1 MPDGN
6 RASPGQRRPVV
17 SDVRLAAAPI
27 SWGICEVPGWGRQLP
42 ADLVLEAIKSLGIAA
57 TEAGADGFLPDDGDE
72 LRRTLAEHDLTLVGG
87 FLPVVL
93 HEPSALETTLA
104 RVRAQ
109 VERFARAGGSL
120 LVSAVVVDDA
130 WSPRVPLSDDDWRR
144 IIDGLHALDDI
155 CAERGLG
162 QVVHPHAGTL
172 VETHDDVARLLDGS
186 DVRLCLDTGH
196 FAIGGVDSV
205 ALARETAHRVGHVH
219 LKDVRADIAAAV
231 RAGEASLRDATRDGL
246 FVPLGDG
253 DAPVAEAVAA
263 LGEAGY
269 DGWYVLEQDAVL
281 DDAADPDGLT
291 ADARR
296 SLEFLKM
303 LDAGRNLAEQGT
315 GGR

>member
-1 MPDGN
+1 
-6 RASPGQRRPVV
+6 V
-17 SDVRLAAAPI
+17 SAARLAAAPI
-27 SWGICEVPGWGRQLP
+27 SWGVCEVPGWGRQLP
-42 ADLVLEAIKSLGIAA
+42 ADRVLEAIRSLGIAA

-72 LRRTLAEHDLTLVGG
+72 LRSTLAAHDLTLVGG

-93 HEPSALETTLA
+93 HERSALETTLA
-104 RVRAQ
+104 RARAQ

-120 LVSAVVVDDA
+120 LVTAVVVDDA
-130 WSPRVPLSDDDWRR
+130 WSPRVPLSDDDWHR
-144 IIDGLHALDDI
+144 IVDGLHALDDV
-155 CAERGLG
+155 CGERGLR
-162 QVVHPHAGTL
+162 QAVHPHAGTL
-172 VETHDDVARLLDGS
+172 VETRDDVARLLEES

-219 LKDVRADIAAAV
+219 LKDVRADIAAVV

-253 DAPVAEAVAA
+253 DAPVAETDAA

-269 DGWYVLEQDAVL
+269 DGWYVLEQDAVI
-281 DDAADPDGLT
+281 DDAADADGQT
-291 ADARR
+291 ADVRR
-296 SLEFLKM
+296 SLEFLKT
-303 LDAGRNLAEQGT
+303 LDAGRDLAEQRT

>member
-1 MPDGN
+1 MSDGN

-17 SDVRLAAAPI
+17 SGARLAAGPI
-27 SWGICEVPGWGRQLP
+27 SWGVCEVPGWGRQLP
-42 ADLVLEAIKSLGIAA
+42 ADQVLDAIRSLGIRA

-72 LRRTLAEHDLTLVGG
+72 LRRTLAAHELRLVGG

-93 HEPSALETTLA
+93 HERSALETTLA
-104 RVRAQ
+104 RARTQ

-120 LVSAVVVDDA
+120 LVSAVVADDA

-144 IIDGLHALDDI
+144 IADGLHALDDI
-155 CAERGLG
+155 CAERGLR

-172 VETHDDVARLLDGS
+172 VETRDDVTRILEGS
-186 DVRLCLDTGH
+186 DVDLCLDTGH
-196 FAIGGVDSV
+196 LEIGGVDSV
-205 ALARETAHRVGHVH
+205 ALARETANRVGHVH

-231 RAGEASLRDATRDGL
+231 RAGDAGLRDATRDGL

-263 LGEAGY
+263 LVEAGY
-269 DGWYVLEQDAVL
+269 EGWYVLEQDAVL
-281 DDAADPDGLT
+281 DDAADAEGPT

-303 LDAGRNLAEQGT
+303 LDAGRDLAERGA

>member
-1 MPDGN
+1 MSDGN
-6 RASPGQRRPVV
+6 RASPGQRKPVV
-17 SDVRLAAAPI
+17 SGARLAAGPI
-27 SWGICEVPGWGRQLP
+27 SWGVCEVPGWGLQLP
-42 ADLVLEAIKSLGIAA
+42 ADRVLGAMRSLGIAA

-72 LRRTLAEHDLTLVGG
+72 LRRMLVAHELTLVGG

-93 HEPSALETTLA
+93 HERSALETTLA
-104 RVRAQ
+104 RARAQ

-130 WSPRVPLSDDDWRR
+130 WSPRMPLSGDDWRR
-144 IIDGLHALDDI
+144 IVDGLHALGDI
-155 CAERGLG
+155 CAERGLR

-172 VETHDDVARLLDGS
+172 VETRDDVARLLEKS
-186 DVRLCLDTGH
+186 DVDLCLDTGH
-196 FAIGGVDSV
+196 FEIGGVDSV

-219 LKDVRADIAAAV
+219 LKDVRADIAAVV
-231 RAGEASLRDATRDGL
+231 RAGDAGLRDATRDGL

-253 DAPVAEAVAA
+253 DAPVAETVAA
-263 LGEAGY
+263 LVDAGY

-281 DDAADPDGLT
+281 DDAADAERPT

-296 SLEFLKM
+296 SLEFLKT
-303 LDAGRNLAEQGT
+303 LDAGRGLAEQGA

>member
-17 SDVRLAAAPI
+17 SGARLAAAPI
-27 SWGICEVPGWGRQLP
+27 SWGVCEVPGWGHQLP
-42 ADLVLEAIKSLGIAA
+42 SDRVLEAIRSLGIAA
-57 TEAGADGFLPDDGDE
+57 TEAGADGFLPDDGGE
-72 LRRTLAEHDLTLVGG
+72 LRRALAEHELTLVGG

-93 HEPSALETTLA
+93 HERSALETTFA
-104 RVRAQ
+104 RARAQ

-144 IIDGLHALDDI
+144 IVDGLHALDDI
-155 CAERGLG
+155 CAERGLA

-172 VETHDDVARLLDGS
+172 VETRDDVARLLEGS
-186 DVRLCLDTGH
+186 DVSLCLDTGH

-231 RAGEASLRDATRDGL
+231 RAGDASLRDATRDGL

-281 DDAADPDGLT
+281 DDAADADGPT

-296 SLEFLKM
+296 SLEFLKT
-303 LDAGRNLAEQGT
+303 LDAGRDLAEQDA

>member
-1 MPDGN
+1 MSG
-6 RASPGQRRPVV
+6 A
-17 SDVRLAAAPI
+17 RLAAAPI
-27 SWGICEVPGWGRQLP
+27 SWGVCEVPGWGRQLP
-42 ADLVLEAIKSLGIAA
+42 ADRVLDAIRSLGIRA

-72 LRRTLAEHDLTLVGG
+72 LRRTMVAHELTLVGG

-93 HEPSALETTLA
+93 HERSALETTLA
-104 RVRAQ
+104 RARAQ
-109 VERFARAGGSL
+109 VERFARGGGSL

-144 IIDGLHALDDI
+144 IVDGLHALDGI
-155 CAERGLG
+155 CAERGLR

-172 VETHDDVARLLDGS
+172 VEARDDVARILDGS
-186 DVRLCLDTGH
+186 DVSLCLDTGH
-196 FAIGGVDSV
+196 FEIGGVDSV

-219 LKDVRADIAAAV
+219 LKDVRGDIAAAV
-231 RAGEASLRDATRDGL
+231 RAGDASLRDATRDGL

-263 LGEAGY
+263 LVEAGY

-281 DDAADPDGLT
+281 DDAADADRPT

-296 SLEFLKM
+296 SLAFLKT
-303 LDAGRNLAEQGT
+303 LDAGRDLAEQDA

>member
-1 MPDGN
+1 MSDGN
-6 RASPGQRRPVV
+6 RASPGQRRPIL
-17 SDVRLAAAPI
+17 SGTRLAAAPI
-27 SWGICEVPGWGRQLP
+27 SWGVCEVPGWGRQLP
-42 ADLVLEAIKSLGIAA
+42 ADRVLEAIRSLGIAA

-72 LRRTLAEHDLTLVGG
+72 LRRTLGAHELALVGG

-93 HEPSALETTLA
+93 HERSALEATLA
-104 RVRAQ
+104 RARAQ

-130 WSPRVPLSDDDWRR
+130 WSPRVPLSRDDWRR
-144 IIDGLHALDDI
+144 IFDGLQVLDDL

-172 VETHDDVARLLDGS
+172 VETRDDVARILEGS
-186 DVRLCLDTGH
+186 DVSLCLDTGH
-196 FAIGGVDSV
+196 LEIGGVDSV

-231 RAGEASLRDATRDGL
+231 RAGDASLRDATRDGL

-263 LGEAGY
+263 LREAGY

-281 DDAADPDGLT
+281 DDSANADRPT

-296 SLEFLKM
+296 SLEFLKT
-303 LDAGRNLAEQGT
+303 LDAWRSLAEQHA

>member
-1 MPDGN
+1 MSDGN
-6 RASPGQRRPVV
+6 RASPGQRGPVM
-17 SDVRLAAAPI
+17 SGARLAAAPI
-27 SWGICEVPGWGRQLP
+27 SWGVCEVPGWGRQLP
-42 ADLVLEAIKSLGIAA
+42 ADLVLDAIRSLGIAA

-72 LRRTLAEHDLTLVGG
+72 LRHTLGAHQLTLVGG

-93 HEPSALETTLA
+93 HVRSALETTLA
-104 RVRAQ
+104 RARAQ

-130 WSPRVPLSDDDWRR
+130 WSSRVPLSNDDWWR
-144 IIDGLHALDDI
+144 IFDGLRALDDI
-155 CAERGLG
+155 CAEHGLG

-172 VETHDDVARLLDGS
+172 VETRDDVARILDGT
-186 DVRLCLDTGH
+186 DVSLCLDTGH
-196 FAIGGVDSV
+196 FEIGGVDSV

-231 RAGEASLRDATRDGL
+231 RAGDAGLRDATRDGL
-246 FVPLGDG
+246 FVPLGAG

-263 LGEAGY
+263 LGHAGY

-281 DDAADPDGLT
+281 ENDDSTARPT

-296 SLEFLKM
+296 SLEFLKT
-303 LDAGRNLAEQGT
+303 LDAGRDLAEQVAE
-315 GGR
+315 GR

>member
-1 MPDGN
+1 MSDGN

-17 SDVRLAAAPI
+17 SGVRLAAAPI

-42 ADLVLEAIKSLGIAA
+42 AERVLEAIRSLGIAA

-72 LRRTLAEHDLTLVGG
+72 LRATLAAHELTLVGG

-93 HEPSALETTLA
+93 HERSAFETTLA
-104 RVRAQ
+104 RARAQ

-144 IIDGLHALDDI
+144 ILDGLHALDDL
-155 CAERGLG
+155 CAERGLR

-172 VETHDDVARLLDGS
+172 METRDDVARLLEGS

-205 ALARETAHRVGHVH
+205 ALARETAQRVGHVH
-219 LKDVRADIAAAV
+219 LKDVRADIAAIV

-253 DAPVAEAVAA
+253 DAPVAEVVAA

-281 DDAADPDGLT
+281 ADAADGDGPT
-291 ADARR
+291 ADGRR
-296 SLEFLKM
+296 SLEYLKT
-303 LDAGRNLAEQGT
+303 LDTGRNLAEQGT